1 MKWYFLA
8 TGAAQMYENGV
19 LAYVDVKILA
29 YIHIRAFEDV
39 QACGRYFNFNQI
51 VKTEEKA
58 LKLVESL
65 SPLIYLCH

>member
-29 YIHIRAFEDV
+29 YTHIEHSRMF
-39 QACGRYFNFNQI
+39 
-51 VKTEEKA
+51 
-58 LKLVESL
+58 KLAVDISTSTKSSKQKKKLSSL
-65 SPLIYLCH
+65 WRVCLL